1 VRVRWLIWLLVI
13 AAAAVAATIIAGLG
27 EGYVLL
33 VIPPWRID
41 LSLNIAVLLT
51 ALIVVAGY
59 LLLHAAVITLSMP
72 ARVRSFQQRRAQTRA
87 RETFAEALRSYFEG
101 RFGKA
106 ERAAR
111 SAFDLGEQPVLSGV
125 LAARAA
131 HGLRNYSSRDEYLSK
146 AAEAE
151 GDGDDLRLIAQAE
164 MLLEERR
171 YHDALEV
178 LRRLPRRHTAAL
190 RLELRAHQLA
200 RNWDQVLLLLP
211 QLEKRKVFDPST
223 VQQIRRHAFI
233 ENLKRKALDAQS
245 LRDYWA
251 KMPADQK
258 REPRVAATAAQCFA
272 TLGGCAE
279 SQRVIE
285 EALEAQWDSAVL
297 ALYADCLGANVTG
310 QLERAEGW
318 LKSHPRDA
326 VLLLVLGRLCAHQQ
340 LWGKAQSYLEASLS
354 IEPTHSA
361 HLELARLFERNGK
374 PEAAAE
380 QYRQALELTLAQLR
394 QLGGGRRRPAI

>member
-1 VRVRWLIWLLVI
+1 MRWLIWLLII
-13 AAAAVAATIIAGLG
+13 AAAAVAVTLIAGLG

-33 VIPPWRID
+33 VVPPWRVD
-41 LSLNIAVLLT
+41 LSLNIAVLVA

-59 LLLHAAVITLSMP
+59 LLLHAVVITLSMP
-72 ARVRSFQQRRAQTRA
+72 ARVRSFQQRRAQKRA
-87 RETFAEALRSYFEG
+87 RQTFADALRSYFEG

-111 SAFDLGEQPVLSGV
+111 AAFDLGEQPVLSGV

-131 HGLRNYSSRDEYLSK
+131 HGLRNYSARDEYLSK

-171 YHDALEV
+171 YHDALGV
-178 LRRLPRRHTAAL
+178 LRRLPQKHTAAL

-211 QLEKRKVFDPST
+211 QLEKRKVFDAST
-223 VQQIRRHAFI
+223 VQQIRRHAYI
-233 ENLKRKALDAQS
+233 ENLQRKALDAQS
-245 LRDYWA
+245 LREFWT

-272 TLGGCAE
+272 ALGGCAE

-285 EALEAQWDSAVL
+285 EALDAQWDAAVL
-297 ALYADCLGANVTG
+297 ALYSECLSGDVTT

-326 VLLLVLGRLCAHQQ
+326 VLLLVLGRLCAYQQ

-354 IEPTHSA
+354 IEPTHSV
-361 HLELARLFERNGK
+361 HLELARLFERNAK

-380 QYRQALELTLAQLR
+380 QYRHALELTLAQIR

>member
-1 VRVRWLIWLLVI
+1 VRWLIWLLII
-13 AAAAVAATIIAGLG
+13 AAAAVAVTLIAGLG

-33 VIPPWRID
+33 VVPPWRVD
-41 LSLNIAVLLT
+41 LSLNIAVLVA

-59 LLLHAAVITLSMP
+59 LLMHAVVITLSMP
-72 ARVRSFQQRRAQTRA
+72 ARVRSFQQRRAQKRA
-87 RETFAEALRSYFEG
+87 RQTFADALRSYFEG

-111 SAFDLGEQPVLSGV
+111 AAFDLGEQPVLSGV

-131 HGLRNYSSRDEYLSK
+131 HGLRNYSARDEYLSK

-151 GDGDDLRLIAQAE
+151 SDGDDLRLIAQAE

-171 YHDALEV
+171 YHDALGV
-178 LRRLPRRHTAAL
+178 LRRLPQKHTAAL

-223 VQQIRRHAFI
+223 VQQIRRHAYI

-245 LRDYWA
+245 LREFWA

-272 TLGGCAE
+272 ALGGCAE

-285 EALEAQWDSAVL
+285 EALDAQWDAAVL
-297 ALYADCLGANVTG
+297 ALYSECLSGDITT

-326 VLLLVLGRLCAHQQ
+326 VLLLVLGRLCAYQQ

-361 HLELARLFERNGK
+361 HLELARLFERNAK

-380 QYRQALELTLAQLR
+380 QYRHALELTLAQIR